1 MYTTKSLK
9 VLPNHNRQIE
19 IRQTKVYKDLTGI
32 IIFEK
37 KISIEREETED
48 ELLHDNVKITRITQ
62 VRGVDKKVGKR
73 FIFIP
78 KIVISYKKVA
88 KKGK

>member
-73 FIFIP
+73 FIFKP